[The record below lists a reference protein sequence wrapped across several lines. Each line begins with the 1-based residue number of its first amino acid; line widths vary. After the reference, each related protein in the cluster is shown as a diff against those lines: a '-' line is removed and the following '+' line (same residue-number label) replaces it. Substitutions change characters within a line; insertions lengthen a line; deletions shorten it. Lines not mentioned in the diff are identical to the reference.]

1 MDLRVKI
8 QPKEIFIY
16 SMYNFWAGLRGIG
29 CIILTV
35 LVIIAAAASEERLGT
50 QVTNLVI
57 LGVIALTVFQ
67 IFAIWK
73 QAERTAGDAKTGAEI
88 VFHIGD
94 EGIRARQANCKGEI
108 SWDKLVKVKKIAGIY
123 VLGDLGVGKT
133 VFTQGFAAGL
143 GIQEPVN
150 SPTFTIVQEYD
161 DGRLPLYHFDVYR
174 LGDVDEMDE
183 IGYEDYFYGEGIC
196 LIEWSERIREILPEH
211 PIQITIEKD
220 LEKGFDYRKITVTEV
235 EA

>member
-57 LGVIALTVFQ
+57 LGVIALTGFQ

-73 QAERTAGDAKTGAEI
+73 QPGMRKRELRLYFTLETRASVPARRTARVRSAG
-88 VFHIGD
+88 
-94 EGIRARQANCKGEI
+94 I
-108 SWDKLVKVKKIAGIY
+108 SW
-123 VLGDLGVGKT
+123 
-133 VFTQGFAAGL
+133 
-143 GIQEPVN
+143 
-150 SPTFTIVQEYD
+150 
-161 DGRLPLYHFDVYR
+161 
-174 LGDVDEMDE
+174 
-183 IGYEDYFYGEGIC
+183 
-196 LIEWSERIREILPEH
+196 
-211 PIQITIEKD
+211 
-220 LEKGFDYRKITVTEV
+220 
-235 EA
+235 

>member
-57 LGVIALTVFQ
+57 LGVIALTGFQ

-73 QAERTAGDAKTGAEI
+73 QAERTAGDAKNG
-88 VFHIGD
+88 
-94 EGIRARQANCKGEI
+94 
-108 SWDKLVKVKKIAGIY
+108 S
-123 VLGDLGVGKT
+123 
-133 VFTQGFAAGL
+133 
-143 GIQEPVN
+143 
-150 SPTFTIVQEYD
+150 
-161 DGRLPLYHFDVYR
+161 
-174 LGDVDEMDE
+174 
-183 IGYEDYFYGEGIC
+183 
-196 LIEWSERIREILPEH
+196 
-211 PIQITIEKD
+211 
-220 LEKGFDYRKITVTEV
+220 
-235 EA
+235 

>member
-57 LGVIALTVFQ
+57 LGVIALTGFQ

-73 QAERTAGDAKTGAEI
+73 QAERPGMRKRELRLYFTLETRASVPARRTARVRSAG
-88 VFHIGD
+88 
-94 EGIRARQANCKGEI
+94 I
-108 SWDKLVKVKKIAGIY
+108 SW
-123 VLGDLGVGKT
+123 
-133 VFTQGFAAGL
+133 
-143 GIQEPVN
+143 
-150 SPTFTIVQEYD
+150 
-161 DGRLPLYHFDVYR
+161 
-174 LGDVDEMDE
+174 
-183 IGYEDYFYGEGIC
+183 
-196 LIEWSERIREILPEH
+196 
-211 PIQITIEKD
+211 
-220 LEKGFDYRKITVTEV
+220 
-235 EA
+235 

>member
-57 LGVIALTVFQ
+57 LGVIALTGFQ

-73 QAERTAGDAKTGAEI
+73 QAERTARDAKTGAEI

-94 EGIRARQANCKGEI
+94 EGIRARQANGKGEI
-108 SWDKLVKVKKIAGIY
+108 SWDKLVKVKKIANG
-123 VLGDLGVGKT
+123 VL
-133 VFTQGFAAGL
+133 TQ
-143 GIQEPVN
+143 
-150 SPTFTIVQEYD
+150 
-161 DGRLPLYHFDVYR
+161 
-174 LGDVDEMDE
+174 
-183 IGYEDYFYGEGIC
+183 
-196 LIEWSERIREILPEH
+196 
-211 PIQITIEKD
+211 
-220 LEKGFDYRKITVTEV
+220 V
-235 EA
+235 ETKWAY

>member
-1 MDLRVKI
+1 MPHI
-8 QPKEIFIY
+8 AI
-16 SMYNFWAGLRGIG
+16 SMYPGRSREEKAALAEKVRT
-29 CIILTV
+29 LVSEELKKDPKVVTV

-57 LGVIALTVFQ
+57 LGVIALTGFQ

-123 VLGDLGVGKT
+123 VLYLGRDKAYLMPKR
-133 VFTQGFAAGL
+133 VFRGSEEQIFLSMLTRNLPQEKRR
-143 GIQEPVN
+143 GI
-150 SPTFTIVQEYD
+150 
-161 DGRLPLYHFDVYR
+161 R
-174 LGDVDEMDE
+174 
-183 IGYEDYFYGEGIC
+183 
-196 LIEWSERIREILPEH
+196 
-211 PIQITIEKD
+211 
-220 LEKGFDYRKITVTEV
+220 
-235 EA
+235 A

>member
-57 LGVIALTVFQ
+57 LGVIALTGFQ
-67 IFAIWK
+67 IFVIWK

-123 VLGDLGVGKT
+123 VLYLGRDKAYLMPKR
-133 VFTQGFAAGL
+133 VFRGSEEQIFLSMLTRNLPQEKRR
-143 GIQEPVN
+143 GI
-150 SPTFTIVQEYD
+150 
-161 DGRLPLYHFDVYR
+161 R
-174 LGDVDEMDE
+174 
-183 IGYEDYFYGEGIC
+183 
-196 LIEWSERIREILPEH
+196 
-211 PIQITIEKD
+211 
-220 LEKGFDYRKITVTEV
+220 
-235 EA
+235 A

>member
-57 LGVIALTVFQ
+57 LGVIALTGFQ

-94 EGIRARQANCKGEI
+94 EGIRARQANGKGEI

-123 VLGDLGVGKT
+123 VLYLGRDKAYLMPKR
-133 VFTQGFAAGL
+133 VFRGSEEQIFLSSLQEICRRKREEEFEHDDRNKQPGRDVCVWKKAWNGSAGRAGVL
-143 GIQEPVN
+143 
-150 SPTFTIVQEYD
+150 F
-161 DGRLPLYHFDVYR
+161 
-174 LGDVDEMDE
+174 
-183 IGYEDYFYGEGIC
+183 
-196 LIEWSERIREILPEH
+196 EW
-211 PIQITIEKD
+211 
-220 LEKGFDYRKITVTEV
+220 
-235 EA
+235 

>member
-57 LGVIALTVFQ
+57 LGVIALTGFQ

-108 SWDKLVKVKKIAGIY
+108 SWDKLVKVKKDRGNICALPGSRQ
-123 VLGDLGVGKT
+123 GVPDAEARVQRFGGADFSQYAYKKS
-133 VFTQGFAAGL
+133 AAGK
-143 GIQEPVN
+143 EKRN
-150 SPTFTIVQEYD
+150 SEHD
-161 DGRLPLYHFDVYR
+161 DRNKQPGRDVCVWKKAWNGSAGR
-174 LGDVDEMDE
+174 AGVL
-183 IGYEDYFYGEGIC
+183 F
-196 LIEWSERIREILPEH
+196 EW
-211 PIQITIEKD
+211 
-220 LEKGFDYRKITVTEV
+220 
-235 EA
+235 